1 MSKSHK
7 ARVLITGRGSRTRE
21 LMQYIIEHPNEI
33 QVEIKGLNKSIST
46 EQLDCIE
53 RLNCERGCDLYG
65 KLQKKF

>member
-7 ARVLITGRGSRTRE
+7 GILITGSGSRTRE

-33 QVEIKGLNKSIST
+33 QVEIKGLNKPIST

-53 RLNCERGCDLYG
+53 RLSYERGCNLYE
-65 KLQKKF
+65 KVQKKI